1 MPFLPNT
8 GCDTALCPAR
18 ASAPFKRP
26 RATAMSDRRLLICDD
41 EPAFGRF
48 VRTVAEG
55 MGYRV
60 LITGNGRAFI
70 AAYEDFQPTTV
81 ILDMIM
87 PEMDGNEL
95 VLWLAQRQSRARV
108 IIITG
113 FTPDYASNAKLLAE
127 HEGARAGDDPQQ
139 AGAAGGP
146 ARHSRRRRTD
156 RRKMTGAADRQSG

>member
-1 MPFLPNT
+1 
-8 GCDTALCPAR
+8 
-18 ASAPFKRP
+18 
-26 RATAMSDRRLLICDD
+26 MSDRRLLICDD

-113 FTPDYASNAKLLAE
+113 FTPDYASNAKFLAE
-127 HEGARAGDDPQQ
+127 HEGLGPVTTLNKPLQLAELRAVL
-139 AGAAGGP
+139 AGEGGP
-146 ARHSRRRRTD
+146 PED
-156 RRKMTGAADRQSG
+156 DGAADRRG